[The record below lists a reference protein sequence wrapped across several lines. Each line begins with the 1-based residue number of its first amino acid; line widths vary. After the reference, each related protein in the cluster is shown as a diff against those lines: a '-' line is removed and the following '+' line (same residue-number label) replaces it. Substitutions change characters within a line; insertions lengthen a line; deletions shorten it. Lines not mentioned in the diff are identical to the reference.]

1 MLEKILVQGLLDQT
15 FKKKIDINKTR
26 CLRASHE
33 KDKCQK
39 CFDTCPEKAISLR
52 EDTVYIDPLVCTGCN
67 HCVSTCYSRALQSSN
82 RPYLAL
88 INKALDENSQTFSL
102 GCMETKDQA
111 DINFGCLRTV
121 DPRFFCA
128 IFAADLKAD
137 IKIGETPCE
146 SCSYKDLGL
155 GLQTLIADLKVL
167 SKTDQLKISLG
178 NLEKKEDTD
187 LSRRDL
193 FKNIFKT
200 TEDLAKS
207 SVRQTTK
214 DLGLDLE
221 TEEDIDTLIKILLKK
236 ALKDGKDLS
245 SYQPYIYS
253 LEGSPA
259 CNFCSQCQRSCP
271 QGAIKIKGDQTKDQ
285 LVLDQGSC
293 TYCGR
298 CLEKFPTKALSKT
311 SLKDLDQKI
320 LYQKTKDHCKS
331 CKATTSDLNE
341 EGLCPT
347 CALRRKN
354 RRRKINRR

>member
-1 MLEKILVQGLLDQT
+1 MLEKILLQGLLDQT
-15 FKKKIDINKTR
+15 FKKKIDINNTR
-26 CLRASHE
+26 CLRVSHE

-39 CFDTCPEKAISLR
+39 CFDSCLEKAISLR

-67 HCVSTCYSRALQSSN
+67 HCVSTCYSRDLQASN

-88 INKALDENSQTFSL
+88 INKALDDRLQTFSL

-111 DINFGCLRTV
+111 DVNFGCLRTI
-121 DPRFFCA
+121 DPRFLCA

-137 IKIGETPCE
+137 IKIGQTPCQT
-146 SCSYKDLGL
+146 CTYKDLGL
-155 GLQTLIADLKVL
+155 DIKSLIAELKDV
-167 SKTDQLKISLG
+167 SKTEKLKISLG
-178 NLEKKEDTD
+178 SLEKKEATD

-214 DLGLDLE
+214 DFGLDLE
-221 TEEDIDTLIKILLKK
+221 TEENVDTLIKILLKK
-236 ALKDGKDLS
+236 ALKDGVDLS
-245 SYQPYIYS
+245 IFMPYIYS
-253 LEGSPA
+253 LEGSTA
-259 CNFCSQCQRSCP
+259 CIFCRRCENLCP
-271 QGAIKIKGDQTKDQ
+271 TGAIKVETYKDRDV
-285 LVLDQGSC
+285 LVLNQSIC
-293 TYCGR
+293 NFCGR
-298 CLEKFPTKALSKT
+298 CLEKCPRNALRKS
-311 SLKDLDQKI
+311 SLKDFEEKI
-320 LYQKTKDHCKS
+320 LNKKEKSLCKS
-331 CKATTSDLNE
+331 CKVATSDLDE